1 MEHVLA
7 EALELVRPSEE
18 ESHLIGEASSELIT
32 KFSDGLRR
40 RGFEDIEVTLQGS
53 VAHGTWLPGSRDI
66 DIFMIIPRNRGVE
79 FIKSGKALQLLAE
92 IATENGI
99 PWSTRYAQHPYLTL
113 KYRGFQ
119 VDVVPCMKIS
129 LGEKPLTATDRSPLH
144 TLYLMDKLR
153 GKENEVR
160 LLKAFMRVGGIYGA
174 EIGVGGFSGY
184 LTELLVVI
192 HGSFLGVLEAAK
204 SWRPHQT
211 VLDPGKHYASPSA
224 ARRIFSSPLIVVDP
238 VDASR
243 NAAAAVTEEAMSTFI
258 AMAHIFMLS
267 PGLQFFKGGE
277 PSPAFSPL
285 LVLLMPYPNNGPPDT
300 VWGQL
305 RRASSSLSNVLSAAG
320 FTVYRSGEWTDE
332 ETLAAVFIA
341 LESLGLSPLSLMRG
355 PLVYAPESIEFLR
368 KHMNASMGPFIV
380 GTHWFAVE
388 KRKIM
393 DAAEAVKMELPRMPA
408 PLRSAS
414 IIKIRNENELSSL
427 PKNLEKAIR
436 KFLSKPSWL
445 SAIPP
450 KGDASTTVPK
460 DK

>member
-1 MEHVLA
+1 VEHVLA
-7 EALELVRPSEE
+7 EAMRLVKPSEE
-18 ESHLIGEASSELIT
+18 ESRLIGEASRELID
-32 KFSDGLRR
+32 KLNNGLRR

-66 DIFMIIPRNRGVE
+66 DIFIIIPKNRGVE
-79 FIKSGKALQLLAE
+79 FIKSGRALQLLAE

-129 LGEKPLTATDRSPLH
+129 PGEKPLTATDRSPLH

-184 LTELLVVI
+184 LTELLIVNY
-192 HGSFLGVLEAAK
+192 GSFLGVLESAK

-211 VLDPGKHYASPSA
+211 VLDPGKHYASPSVV
-224 ARRIFSSPLIVVDP
+224 RKIFNSPLIVIDP

-258 AMAHIFMLS
+258 AMAHLFTLS
-267 PGLQFFKGGE
+267 PSLEFFREGE

-285 LVLLMPYPNNGPPDT
+285 LLLAMPYPANEPPDT

-305 RRASSSLSNVLSAAG
+305 RRASSSLSNVLSNMG

-332 ETLAAVFIA
+332 ETIAAVFIA
-341 LESLGLSPLSLMRG
+341 LESLELPPLNLMRG

-368 KHMNASMGPFIV
+368 KHVNASMGPFIV
-380 GTHWFAVE
+380 GTRWFAVE
-388 KRKIM
+388 KRRIM
-393 DAAEAVKMELPRMPA
+393 DVAEAVRMELPRMPA
-408 PLRSAS
+408 SLRSAS
-414 IIKIRNENELSSL
+414 IIKIRSEAELSSL

-436 KFLSKPSWL
+436 RFLSKPPWL
-445 SAIPP
+445 STLPP
-450 KGDASTTVPK
+450 KYNASATGE
-460 DK
+460 